1 MTYFLQVLAVALMY
15 HLTNTFASTGGMV
28 FGRYTCQ
35 RPLVGGLFVG
45 LLLGDL
51 QKGLELGI
59 AFQLAYMG
67 AFAVGGAV
75 TIDVGVVSYPIMAL
89 AIGSN
94 LDTGTALALAAPV
107 SVLTAN
113 LTHVMRAFN
122 TVCTGIVRKGIEE
135 VNYRTITLGNIV
147 LPQLFL
153 AAMNFTVVF
162 VLLYLGTGAVE
173 GFLAV
178 VPANVLHALSLL
190 GGVLPAVG
198 MAMLLK
204 YNVSGNWMFIFFVLG
219 FMMVAAMQMSFIS
232 IAIVAAAIAYF
243 YWRTERARTAP
254 ALQTAAGAASASDD
268 DDDDEEL

>member
-1 MTYFLQVLAVALMY
+1 MTFIQILLVALMY

-35 RPLVGGLFVG
+35 RPLVGGLLVG
-45 LLLGDL
+45 LLLGDV

-67 AFAVGGAV
+67 AFAVGGALTV
-75 TIDVGVVSYPIMAL
+75 DVGVVSYPIMAL
-89 AIGSN
+89 AISSG

-113 LTHVMRAFN
+113 LTHIMRAFN
-122 TVCTGIVRKGIEE
+122 TVCTGMVRTAIEE
-135 VNYRTITLGNIV
+135 VDYRKMFIGNVV

-162 VLLYLGTGAVE
+162 VLLYLGSGAIE
-173 GFLAV
+173 GILAV
-178 VPANVLHALSLL
+178 VPQNVLHALSLL
-190 GGVLPAVG
+190 GGTLPAIG

-204 YNVSGNWMFIFFVLG
+204 FNVSGNWMFIFFVLG
-219 FMMVAAMQMSFIS
+219 FMMFAVMKMSFIA
-232 IAIVAAAIAYF
+232 IAIAAAAVAFLYYKIED
-243 YWRTERARTAP
+243 RPEP
-254 ALQTAAGAASASDD
+254 VPASAINF
-268 DDDDEEL
+268 DDEEL

>member
-1 MTYFLQVLAVALMY
+1 MSFIQILLVACMY

-35 RPLVGGLFVG
+35 RPLVGGLLVG
-45 LLLGDL
+45 LLLGDV

-75 TIDVGVVSYPIMAL
+75 TVDVGVVSYPIMAL
-89 AIGSN
+89 AISSG

-122 TVCTGIVRKGIEE
+122 TVCTGIVRKAIEE
-135 VNYRTITLGNIV
+135 VDYRKVFLGNVV

-153 AAMNFTVVF
+153 AVMNFAVVF
-162 VLLYLGTGAVE
+162 VLLYLGSGAIE
-173 GFLAV
+173 SFLAV
-178 VPANVLHALSLL
+178 VLHALSLL
-190 GGVLPAVG
+190 GGTLPAVG

-204 YNVSGNWMFIFFVLG
+204 FNVSGNWMFIFFVLG
-219 FMMVAAMQMSFIS
+219 FMMFSVMKMSFIA
-232 IAIVAAAIAYF
+232 IAIAAAAIAYL
-243 YWRTERARTAP
+243 YYRIEQREEPVLA
-254 ALQTAAGAASASDD
+254 QAANFN
-268 DDDDEEL
+268 DDEEL

>member
-1 MTYFLQVLAVALMY
+1 MTYFIQVTIVALLY
-15 HLTNTFASTGGMV
+15 YLTDTFASFGGMV
-28 FGRYTCQ
+28 FGRYTLQ
-35 RPLVGGLFVG
+35 RPLVGGLLVG
-45 LLLGDL
+45 LLFGDL

-75 TIDVGVVSYPIMAL
+75 TVDVGVVSYPIMAL
-89 AIGSN
+89 AILNN

-113 LTHVMRAFN
+113 LVHVMRAFN
-122 TVCTGIVRKGIEE
+122 TVCTGMVRKGIEE
-135 VNYRTITLGNIV
+135 VDYRKITLGNVI
-147 LPQLFL
+147 LPQAFL
-153 AAMNFTVVF
+153 VVKNFAVVF

-173 GFLAV
+173 TLLAV
-178 VPANVLHALSLL
+178 VPANILHALSLL

-204 YNVSGNWMFIFFVLG
+204 YNVSGAWMFIFFVLG
-219 FMMVAAMQMSFIS
+219 FMMVSVMKMSFIA
-232 IAIVAAAIAYF
+232 IAIVAAAIAFLYF
-243 YWRTERARTAP
+243 RIENNKMP
-254 ALQTAAGAASASDD
+254 AFANASGSS

>member
-1 MTYFLQVLAVALMY
+1 MSFIQILLVACMY

-35 RPLVGGLFVG
+35 RPLVGGLLVG
-45 LLLGDL
+45 LLLGDV

-75 TIDVGVVSYPIMAL
+75 TVDVGVVSYPIMAL
-89 AIGSN
+89 AISSG

-122 TVCTGIVRKGIEE
+122 TVCTGIVRKAIEE
-135 VNYRTITLGNIV
+135 VDYRKMFLGNVV

-153 AAMNFTVVF
+153 AVMNFAVVF
-162 VLLYLGTGAVE
+162 VLLYLEAE
-173 GFLAV
+173 
-178 VPANVLHALSLL
+178 LSKAS
-190 GGVLPAVG
+190 LP
-198 MAMLLK
+198 LFPK
-204 YNVSGNWMFIFFVLG
+204 TYS
-219 FMMVAAMQMSFIS
+219 
-232 IAIVAAAIAYF
+232 
-243 YWRTERARTAP
+243 TP
-254 ALQTAAGAASASDD
+254 SACL
-268 DDDDEEL
+268 EEPCLRWEWLCFSNSM

>member
-1 MTYFLQVLAVALMY
+1 MAYFAQVLVVALLY
-15 HLTNTFASTGGMV
+15 HLTNTFASFGGMV

-45 LLLGDL
+45 LLFGDL

-75 TIDVGVVSYPIMAL
+75 SVDVGVVSYPIMAL
-89 AIGSN
+89 SIING
-94 LDTGTALALAAPV
+94 LDTGTALAVAAPV

-113 LTHVMRAFN
+113 LVHVMRAFN
-122 TVCTGIVRKGIEE
+122 TVCTGLVRRGIEE
-135 VNYRTITLGNIV
+135 VDYRKIALGNV
-147 LPQLFL
+147 VFPQLFL
-153 AAMNFTVVF
+153 AAMNFAVVF

-204 YNVSGNWMFIFFVLG
+204 YNVTGNWMFIFFVLG
-219 FMMVAAMQMSFIS
+219 FMMVASMQMGFIP
-232 IAIVAAAIAYF
+232 IAIVALVVAFLY
-243 YWRTERARTAP
+243 YRTDRRPTLEMPTGSVP
-254 ALQTAAGAASASDD
+254 S
-268 DDDDEEL
+268 DDDEEL

>member
-1 MTYFLQVLAVALMY
+1 MSFIQILLVACMY

-35 RPLVGGLFVG
+35 RPLVGGLLVG
-45 LLLGDL
+45 LLLGDV

-75 TIDVGVVSYPIMAL
+75 TVDVGVVSYPLMAL
-89 AIGSN
+89 AISSG

-122 TVCTGIVRKGIEE
+122 TVCTGIVRKAIEE
-135 VNYRTITLGNIV
+135 VDYRKMFLGNVV

-153 AAMNFTVVF
+153 AGMNFTVVF
-162 VLLYLGTGAVE
+162 ALLYLGSGAIE
-173 GFLAV
+173 SFLAV
-178 VPANVLHALSLL
+178 VPQNVLHALSLL
-190 GGVLPAVG
+190 GGTLPAVG

-204 YNVSGNWMFIFFVLG
+204 FNVSSNWMFIFFVLG
-219 FMMVAAMQMSFIS
+219 FMMFSVMKMSFIA
-232 IAIVAAAIAYF
+232 IAIASAAIAYL
-243 YWRTERARTAP
+243 YYLIEKREEP
-254 ALQTAAGAASASDD
+254 AFVQTANCN
-268 DDDDEEL
+268 DDEEL

>member
-1 MTYFLQVLAVALMY
+1 MTFIQILLVALMY

-35 RPLVGGLFVG
+35 RPLVGGLLVG
-45 LLLGDL
+45 LLLGDV

-67 AFAVGGAV
+67 AFAVGGALTV
-75 TIDVGVVSYPIMAL
+75 DVGVVSYPIMAL
-89 AIGSN
+89 AISSG

-113 LTHVMRAFN
+113 LTHIMRAFN
-122 TVCTGIVRKGIEE
+122 TVCTGMVRTAIEE
-135 VNYRTITLGNIV
+135 VDYRKMFIGNVV

-162 VLLYLGTGAVE
+162 VLLYLGSGAIE
-173 GFLAV
+173 GILAV
-178 VPANVLHALSLL
+178 VPQNVLHALSLL
-190 GGVLPAVG
+190 GGTLPAIG

-204 YNVSGNWMFIFFVLG
+204 FNVSGNWMFIFFVLG
-219 FMMVAAMQMSFIS
+219 FMMFAVMKMSFIA
-232 IAIVAAAIAYF
+232 IAIAAAAIAFLY
-243 YWRTERARTAP
+243 YKIEDRPEPAP
-254 ALQTAAGAASASDD
+254 ASAINF
-268 DDDDEEL
+268 DDEEL

>member
-1 MTYFLQVLAVALMY
+1 MPFFIKVILVAVCY
-15 HLTNTFASTGGMV
+15 HLTNTFASFGGMV

-35 RPLVGGLFVG
+35 RPLVGGLLMG
-45 LLLGDL
+45 LLFGDI

-75 TIDVGVVSYPIMAL
+75 SFDVGVVSYPITAL
-89 AIGSN
+89 AIMSG

-113 LTHVMRAFN
+113 LTHVMRAVN
-122 TVCTGIVRKGIEE
+122 TACTGLVRKGIDE
-135 VNYRTITLGNIV
+135 VDYRKIELGNVI

-162 VLLYLGTGAVE
+162 TFMYLGSTAIE
-173 GFLAV
+173 GFISV

-190 GGVLPAVG
+190 GGTLPAVG

-204 YNVSGNWMFIFFVLG
+204 FNMSNTWMFIFFALG
-219 FMMVAAMQMSFIS
+219 FMMSSAMGMSFIS
-232 IAIVAAAIAYF
+232 ISIAAAAISYLYYRIDLEPRVAVAAANGF
-243 YWRTERARTAP
+243 
-254 ALQTAAGAASASDD
+254 
-268 DDDDEEL
+268 DDDEEL

>member
-1 MTYFLQVLAVALMY
+1 MTFIQILLVALMY

-35 RPLVGGLFVG
+35 RPLVGGLLVG
-45 LLLGDL
+45 LLLGDV

-67 AFAVGGAV
+67 AFAVGGALTV
-75 TIDVGVVSYPIMAL
+75 DVGVVSYPIMAL
-89 AIGSN
+89 AISSG

-113 LTHVMRAFN
+113 LTHIMRAFN
-122 TVCTGIVRKGIEE
+122 TVCTGMVRTAIEE
-135 VNYRTITLGNIV
+135 VDYRKMFIGNVV

-162 VLLYLGTGAVE
+162 ALLYLGSGAIE
-173 GFLAV
+173 SILAV
-178 VPANVLHALSLL
+178 VPQNILHALSLL
-190 GGVLPAVG
+190 GGALPAIG

-204 YNVSGNWMFIFFVLG
+204 FNVSGNWMFIFFVLG
-219 FMMVAAMQMSFIS
+219 FMMFAVMKMSFIS
-232 IAIVAAAIAYF
+232 IAIAAAAIAFLY
-243 YWRTERARTAP
+243 YKIEDRPEP
-254 ALQTAAGAASASDD
+254 VPASAINF
-268 DDDDEEL
+268 DDEEL

>member
-1 MTYFLQVLAVALMY
+1 MSFIQILLVACMY

-35 RPLVGGLFVG
+35 RPLVGGLLVG
-45 LLLGDL
+45 LLLGDV

-75 TIDVGVVSYPIMAL
+75 TVDVGVVSYPIMAL
-89 AIGSN
+89 AISSG

-122 TVCTGIVRKGIEE
+122 TVCTGIVRKAIEE
-135 VNYRTITLGNIV
+135 VDYRKMFLGNVV

-153 AAMNFTVVF
+153 AGMNFTVVF
-162 VLLYLGTGAVE
+162 ALLPCGCSPKRTPCLEPAWRDSSCSRNGNATEIQCEQQLDVHLLCIGLHDVLRYE
-173 GFLAV
+173 DE
-178 VPANVLHALSLL
+178 LHSHRDCV
-190 GGVLPAVG
+190 GGHCISVLP
-198 MAMLLK
+198 
-204 YNVSGNWMFIFFVLG
+204 N
-219 FMMVAAMQMSFIS
+219 
-232 IAIVAAAIAYF
+232 
-243 YWRTERARTAP
+243 
-254 ALQTAAGAASASDD
+254 
-268 DDDDEEL
+268 

>member
-1 MTYFLQVLAVALMY
+1 MAYFIKVLLVALCY
-15 HLTNTFASTGGMV
+15 HLTNTFASFGGMV

-35 RPLVGGLFVG
+35 RPLIGGLLMG
-45 LLLGDL
+45 LLFGDI

-75 TIDVGVVSYPIMAL
+75 SFDVGVVSYPITAL
-89 AIGSN
+89 AIMNG

-113 LTHVMRAFN
+113 LVHVMRAVN
-122 TVCTGIVRKGIEE
+122 TACTSLVHKGIEE
-135 VNYRTITLGNIV
+135 VDYRKIELGNVI

-153 AAMNFTVVF
+153 AAMNFAVVF
-162 VLLYLGTGAVE
+162 VFMYLGSTAIE

-178 VPANVLHALSLL
+178 VPENVLHALSLL
-190 GGVLPAVG
+190 GGTMPAVG

-204 YNVSGNWMFIFFVLG
+204 FNITGSWMLIFFVLG
-219 FMMVAAMQMSFIS
+219 FMMSSAMGMSFIS
-232 IAIVAAAIAYF
+232 IAIAAAAIAYL
-243 YWRTERARTAP
+243 YYRTDRDP
-254 ALQTAAGAASASDD
+254 QVVMASADD
-268 DDDDEEL
+268 FDDDEEL